1 MEGEGMKRLGVV
13 LLVAASSVVLVACG
27 SGKGV
32 GTNSG
37 SSKTEFT
44 DRLPIITL
52 VVNIKV

>member
-37 SSKTEFT
+37 SSKTELT
-44 DRLPIITL
+44 D
-52 VVNIKV
+52 NNSGH